1 MPRVTERRRNL
12 VRHRERGE
20 RGSCSVC
27 MSGKMFRASCAC
39 TAFSLKGNVIHAAER
54 VGLLEGRFFMAKMKE
69 THTHDAH
76 FYLLL
81 HNDIMESNSIGNYSL
96 LSVWRVQFDSGARF
110 ANSIMPQLMGNKLE
124 KA

>member
-1 MPRVTERRRNL
+1 
-12 VRHRERGE
+12 
-20 RGSCSVC
+20 
-27 MSGKMFRASCAC
+27 MFRGSCAC

-76 FYLLL
+76 FYLLP
-81 HNDIMESNSIGNYSL
+81 HNDIMESNSIGNYRL
-96 LSVWRVQFDSGARF
+96 LSGWRVRFDSGSRF
-110 ANSIMPQLMGNKLE
+110 ANSVMPQLMGNKLE

>member
-1 MPRVTERRRNL
+1 MQSE
-12 VRHRERGE
+12 REREE
-20 RGSCSVC
+20 RECGSVC
-27 MSGKMFRASCAC
+27 MSGEMFRASCAC

-81 HNDIMESNSIGNYSL
+81 HNDITESNSIGNYRL
-96 LSVWRVQFDSGARF
+96 LSVRRVQFGSEGRF
-110 ANSIMPQLMGNKLE
+110 TNGVVPQLMGNKWKKTLRSLLL
-124 KA
+124 A